1 MFSENIHEEDCSL
14 QDVDAKISHSMIQNV
29 DDVNMTQLIN

>member
-1 MFSENIHEEDCSL
+1 MFSENIQEEDL
-14 QDVDAKISHSMIQNV
+14 DAKISHSMIQNV